1 MSEKA
6 LGGYELWFVA
16 GSQEMYGDAVLA
28 QVDADAREVAA
39 ALAEADSV
47 PVRVVRR
54 PVATSSEAMRE
65 VCLAANAADPIS
77 PISSPDQK
85 SSSTL
90 RPRGCP
96 ASASPTASTAA
107 VPDALS
113 SAPKWI
119 CPDSSL
125 RASELPLLPCPR

>member
-6 LGGYELWFVA
+6 LGGYELWFLA

-65 VCLAANAADPIS
+65 VCLAANAAEEGVGLIAWIPPFS
-77 PISSPDQK
+77 PAKMGIPG
-85 SSSTL
+85 L
-90 RPRGCP
+90 G
-96 ASASPTASTAA
+96 
-107 VPDALS
+107 ALH
-113 SAPKWI
+113 K
-119 CPDSSL
+119 
-125 RASELPLLPCPR
+125 PLLHLHTQFNRALPW